1 MNQGT
6 LLLANDTYQKMFNMK
21 IAVLLSLAVAS
32 TIVEAFSSRAA
43 CTDKLF
49 WGTPRTKSEIVNF
62 VSDAVF
68 TEEHEVDREEQWV
81 EVISAEPPVSRSDFS
96 STFQY
101 SIY

>member
-1 MNQGT
+1 
-6 LLLANDTYQKMFNMK
+6 MFNMK
-21 IAVLLSLAVAS
+21 SFIIAVLLSLAVAS
-32 TIVEAFSSRAA
+32 TVIEAFSSRAA

-49 WGTPRTKSEIVNF
+49 WGTPRTKGEIVNF

-68 TEEHEVDREEQWV
+68 TEEHEADREDQWV

-101 SIY
+101 GIY